1 MSAEPHKLF
10 WIAPLDEVI
19 RALMAIPTTDR
30 LFNPYRD
37 HDPVVEAEDAP
48 TLRCRNLRIYLEAMP
63 KGAPLWLAE
72 AMARRGARRTGIPF
86 CGEEALHR
94 LGLPL
99 AQPTRDALPDGPT
112 ARAIWAAVP
121 DPPPLFWNAV
131 MQHPHHA
138 DGRTRP
144 PTVAE
149 IAANMPAL
157 HALLALKRPPRI
169 LCIGR
174 VAERAAQGLGVP
186 ATHVRHPAQG
196 GLAAFREGVASF
208 IEQDD

>member
-1 MSAEPHKLF
+1 M
-10 WIAPLDEVI
+10 D
-19 RALMAIPTTDR
+19 AL
-30 LFNPYRD
+30 
-37 HDPVVEAEDAP
+37 PVE
-48 TLRCRNLRIYLEAMP
+48 
-63 KGAPLWLAE
+63 
-72 AMARRGARRTGIPF
+72 RRGARRTGIPF

-99 AQPTRDALPDGPT
+99 IQPTRYALPDGST
-112 ARAIWAAVP
+112 ACAIWAAVS

-157 HALLALKRPPRI
+157 HALIAWKRPSRI

-174 VAERAAQGLGVP
+174 VAERAAQGLGVS
-186 ATHVRHPAQG
+186 ATYVRHPAQG
-196 GLAAFREGVASF
+196 GLAAFREGAASF
-208 IEQDD
+208 IEQGD